1 MSFNVEILY
10 LISGSYRFLVAPVN
24 LFICIYTGPLSFN
37 VVILF
42 LLVAS
47 IGSCRTGLI
56 YLFSYIYA
64 DPTGFNDVNLYL
76 IVANV
81 CCFVY
86 RSVAHRLNLYS

>member
-1 MSFNVEILY
+1 MSFSVVILY
-10 LISGSYRFLVAPVN
+10 LI
-24 LFICIYTGPLSFN
+24 
-37 VVILF
+37 
-42 LLVAS
+42 VAS

-86 RSVAHRLNLYS
+86 RSVAHRLILYSGEIPPVKERKRERKMSADSCI